1 MTLIKKNFKSVLI
14 VNAEIIMQVLT
25 CLAIL
30 IEILLINI
38 MGMQI
43 AYAISPSTIN
53 NYLCLNKEIL
63 IYLCVNNNAT
73 SIIFGLIVADGA
85 LLFALIKTQKKINEK
100 Y

>member
-1 MTLIKKNFKSVLI
+1 MALTRKNFKSILI
-14 VNAEIIMQVLT
+14 VNAEIIMQILT
-25 CLAIL
+25 CLTIL

-43 AYAISPSTIN
+43 AYAINPSTIN

-63 IYLCVNNNAT
+63 VYLCVNNNAT
-73 SIIFGLIVADGA
+73 SIIFGLIVAGGA
-85 LLFALIKTQKKINEK
+85 LLFSLVKTQKKFTEK